1 MKKNPYKVLTLA
13 TIATIV
19 TTSNILPIRTF
30 AAEQVVQQTT
40 NQDDTYKL
48 GPEGL
53 EQVLADTGSNMIV
66 MNLYAKT
73 INAQPDVDFSGI
85 PLGEEGQAL
94 TKQIH
99 KDQGIARTNAN
110 YWLNTTKPKIQDV
123 TRDIINYNTQF
134 QNYYTSLVDAVKKE
148 DKATLKEGLGD
159 LLDTLTKNSKD
170 VEEVVSMLKQFK
182 EKLYTDS
189 TQLKRDVDG
198 TDGTV
203 GLTSIL
209 AGEDA
214 LIPELKKEIES
225 LRKTQQE
232 HLDNVLGWGIGGGL
246 GTVILLGGAI
256 AGTVI
261 VVVTGGTATPLVV
274 GALGTLAAAGIGLGT
289 ASGIML
295 EKNLKSYDQISKKI
309 GTLSEQADQAQK
321 AIISLTAAKSDLIAL
336 YQTVDKAID
345 ALTGIKKQWD
355 TMAANYQIL
364 LEDVDNMQFQKMSLI
379 IDDLKSAK
387 MEWNDIY
394 KNAELIAKDL
404 PPVK

>member
-1 MKKNPYKVLTLA
+1 MEKFPYKVLTLA
-13 TIATIV
+13 TLATIV
-19 TTSNILPIRTF
+19 TTSNILPIRAF
-30 AAEQVVQQTT
+30 AAKQVVQQTT

-53 EQVLADTGSNMIV
+53 EQALADTGSNMIV

-73 INAQPDVDFSGI
+73 INAQPDVDLSGI

-110 YWLNTTKPKIQDV
+110 YWLNTAKPKIQDV

-134 QNYYTSLVDAVKKE
+134 QSYYTSLVDAVKKE
-148 DKATLKEGLGD
+148 DKTTLKEGLGD

-321 AIISLTAAKSDLIAL
+321 AIISLTAAKSDLTAL

>member
-1 MKKNPYKVLTLA
+1 MKKIPYKVLTLA
-13 TIATIV
+13 TLATIV
-19 TTSNILPIRTF
+19 TTSNILPIRAF

-53 EQVLADTGSNMIV
+53 EQALADTGSNMIV

-73 INAQPDVDFSGI
+73 INAQPDVDLSGM

-110 YWLNTTKPKIQDV
+110 YWLNTAKPKIQDV

-225 LRKTQQE
+225 LRKTQQK

-321 AIISLTAAKSDLIAL
+321 AIISLTAAKSDLTAL
-336 YQTVDKAID
+336 YQTVDKSID

-355 TMAANYQIL
+355 TMAANHQIL

>member
-1 MKKNPYKVLTLA
+1 MKKIPYKVLTLA
-13 TIATIV
+13 TLATIV
-19 TTSNILPIRTF
+19 TTSNILPIRAF

-53 EQVLADTGSNMIV
+53 EQALADTGSNMIV

-73 INAQPDVDFSGI
+73 INAQPDVDLSGM
-85 PLGEEGQAL
+85 PLGEGGQTL

-110 YWLNTTKPKIQDV
+110 YWLNTAKPKIQDV

-321 AIISLTAAKSDLIAL
+321 AIISLTAAKSDVTAL

>member
-1 MKKNPYKVLTLA
+1 MKKIPYKVLTLA
-13 TIATIV
+13 TLATIV
-19 TTSNILPIRTF
+19 TTSNILPIRAF

-40 NQDDTYKL
+40 NQEDTYKL

-53 EQVLADTGSNMIV
+53 EQALADTGSNMIV

-73 INAQPDVDFSGI
+73 INAQPDVDLSGM

-99 KDQGIARTNAN
+99 KNQGIARTNAN
-110 YWLNTTKPKIQDV
+110 YWLNTAKPKIQDV

-321 AIISLTAAKSDLIAL
+321 AIISLTAAKSDLTAL

>member
-1 MKKNPYKVLTLA
+1 MKKIPYKVLTLA

-19 TTSNILPIRTF
+19 TTSNILPIRAF

-40 NQDDTYKL
+40 NQEDTYKL

-53 EQVLADTGSNMIV
+53 EQALADTGSNMIV

-73 INAQPDVDFSGI
+73 INKQPDVDLSDM

-99 KDQGIARTNAN
+99 KDQAIARTNAN
-110 YWLNTTKPKIQDV
+110 YWLNTAKPKIQDV

-148 DKATLKEGLGD
+148 DKTTLKEGLGD

-170 VEEVVSMLKQFK
+170 VEEVVSILKKFK

-209 AGEDA
+209 AGGDA

-225 LRKTQQE
+225 LQKTQQE
-232 HLDNVLGWGIGGGL
+232 HFDNVLGWGIGGGL

-274 GALGTLAAAGIGLGT
+274 GALGTFAAAGIGLGT
-289 ASGIML
+289 ASGVML

-309 GTLSEQADQAQK
+309 GALSEQADQAQK
-321 AIISLTAAKSDLIAL
+321 AIISLTVAKSDLTTL

-355 TMAANYQIL
+355 TMEVNYQIL

-379 IDDLKSAK
+379 IEDLKSAK

>member
-1 MKKNPYKVLTLA
+1 MKKIPYKVLTLA
-13 TIATIV
+13 TLATIV
-19 TTSNILPIRTF
+19 TTSNILPMRAF
-30 AAEQVVQQTT
+30 AAEQVVQQAT
-40 NQDDTYKL
+40 NQEDTYKL

-53 EQVLADTGSNMIV
+53 EQALADTGSKMIV

-73 INAQPDVDFSGI
+73 INAQPDVDLSNM

-99 KDQGIARTNAN
+99 KDQGLARSNAN
-110 YWLNTTKPKIQDV
+110 YWLNTAKPKIQDV

-159 LLDTLTKNSKD
+159 LLNTLTQNSKD
-170 VEEVVSMLKQFK
+170 VEEVVSMLKKFK

-198 TDGTV
+198 TDGTG

-232 HLDNVLGWGIGGGL
+232 HFDNVLGWGIGGGL
-246 GTVILLGGAI
+246 GTVILIGGAI

-289 ASGIML
+289 ASGVML
-295 EKNLKSYDQISKKI
+295 EKNLKSYNQISKKI

-321 AIISLTAAKSDLIAL
+321 VIISLTAAKSDLTAL

-355 TMAANYQIL
+355 TMSANYQIL

>member
-1 MKKNPYKVLTLA
+1 MKKIPYKVLTLA
-13 TIATIV
+13 TLATIV
-19 TTSNILPIRTF
+19 TTSNILPIRAF

-53 EQVLADTGSNMIV
+53 EQALADTGSNMIV

-73 INAQPDVDFSGI
+73 INAQPDVDLSGM

-110 YWLNTTKPKIQDV
+110 YWLNTAKPKIQDV

-321 AIISLTAAKSDLIAL
+321 AIISLTAAKSDLTAL

>member
-1 MKKNPYKVLTLA
+1 MKKIPYKVLTLA
-13 TIATIV
+13 TLATIV
-19 TTSNILPIRTF
+19 TTSNILPIRAF
-30 AAEQVVQQTT
+30 AAEQVVQQAT

-53 EQVLADTGSNMIV
+53 EQALADTGSNMIV

-73 INAQPDVDFSGI
+73 INAQPDVDLSGM

-110 YWLNTTKPKIQDV
+110 YWLNTAKPKIQDV

-134 QNYYTSLVDAVKKE
+134 QNYYTSLVDAVKKG
-148 DKATLKEGLGD
+148 DKVTLKEGLGD

-246 GTVILLGGAI
+246 GTIILLGGAI

-321 AIISLTAAKSDLIAL
+321 AIISLTAAKSDLTAL

-364 LEDVDNMQFQKMSLI
+364 LEDVDNMQFQKMALI
-379 IDDLKSAK
+379 IDGLKSAK

>member
-1 MKKNPYKVLTLA
+1 MKKIPYKVLTLA
-13 TIATIV
+13 TLATIV
-19 TTSNILPIRTF
+19 TTSNILPIRAF

-53 EQVLADTGSNMIV
+53 EQALADTGSNMIV

-73 INAQPDVDFSGI
+73 INAQPDVDLSGM

-110 YWLNTTKPKIQDV
+110 YWLNTAKPKIQDV

-225 LRKTQQE
+225 LRKTQQK

-321 AIISLTAAKSDLIAL
+321 AIISLTAAKSDLTAL
-336 YQTVDKAID
+336 YQTVDKSID

-355 TMAANYQIL
+355 TMAANHQIL
-364 LEDVDNMQFQKMSLI
+364 LEDVDNMQFPKMSLI